1 MGSRHFEITEEQKKE
16 YASGI
21 LLDLMQKD
29 DTSFSVV
36 LTGGDCDLEP
46 LFIHM
51 MAKDYVSIDDDNCYY
66 ITAKGLEKFDN
77 LKKRYEEYLAH
88 FDLYCAVDLE
98 KGEFAFDKIFDM
110 DDDEWDDYLSQ
121 DRFEDIRI
129 AIAWFKKI
137 NPTDFVFLSFLKEEQ
152 FDFTRDGW
160 QFELLSGL
168 IWQEMEGIVDTAL
181 NIEDLAYTDDTGE
194 NVPGEVVVED
204 ILRQGASLNEKLH
217 AQEANISQDES
228 KYPNDFYDDQQ
239 EPYIVTTY
247 ENYYDPYYISPIWF
261 LF

>member
-1 MGSRHFEITEEQKKE
+1 MGSRHFVITEEQKKE
-16 YASGI
+16 YAAGI
-21 LLDLMQKD
+21 LLDLMQKEGV
-29 DTSFSVV
+29 SFSVV
-36 LTGGDCDLEP
+36 LSGGDCDLEP
-46 LFIHM
+46 LFVHM
-51 MAKDYVSIDDDNCYY
+51 MAKDYIDIDEENCYHM
-66 ITAKGLEKFDN
+66 TAKGLEKLDN

-121 DRFEDIRI
+121 ERFDDIRI

-137 NPTDFVFLSFLKEEQ
+137 NPTDFVFLSFLKEGQ
-152 FDFTRDGW
+152 FNLNHEGW

-168 IWQEMEGIVDTAL
+168 IWEQMEEIVDTA
-181 NIEDLAYTDDTGE
+181 ITVEDLSYTDDTGE
-194 NVPGEVVVED
+194 RILGEAVLED

-217 AQEANISQDES
+217 GQEANLSQDDNE
-228 KYPNDFYDDQQ
+228 YPNDFYDDQQ

-247 ENYYDPYYISPIWF
+247 ESYYDPYYISPIWF
-261 LF
+261 IY